1 MCLRCCGS
9 NSIIN
14 RVVCCTVKYF
24 IYIVRDVTMVTGYFE
39 YNVDKCGRSKFL
51 VVIFVYTCS
60 NFFFNIC
67 FLIL

>member
-1 MCLRCCGS
+1 
-9 NSIIN
+9 
-14 RVVCCTVKYF
+14 
-24 IYIVRDVTMVTGYFE
+24 MVTGYFE

-60 NFFFNIC
+60 NFFLNIC